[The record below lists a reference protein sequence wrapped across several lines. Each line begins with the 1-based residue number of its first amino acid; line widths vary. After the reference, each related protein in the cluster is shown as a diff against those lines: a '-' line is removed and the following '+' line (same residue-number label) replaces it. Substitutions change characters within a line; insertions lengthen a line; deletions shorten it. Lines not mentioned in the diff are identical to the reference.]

1 MSSLRE
7 SLGAPSVTSGPE
19 VEEFANA
26 LDECL
31 SPYLAPAEKRE
42 RILDLPRIYYE
53 TSLRRLSKRRPRR
66 GRSSNDD
73 IDMDLDDGEDRDAA
87 QEKETIRLER
97 EIQIWD
103 LIRRLLPLRY
113 SASRTNTA
121 DNRASR
127 RAKPTTGDR
136 VQDFLISDSV
146 AQERHAVLQWLQTS
160 ATSGPDI
167 DDLVKGLQA
176 NADRGDVIAHG
187 WLHTKSKIK
196 LRKSMTAWPHL
207 LDRQSP
213 SVAESHTNADGAPL
227 VTQLDPDALTRQSRK
242 LEPQD
247 EYFERSIWLGCFE
260 HLRRGSSLETI
271 RDWCQER
278 TEMWRAISMSAMLLP
293 SDGNEAPMDASPESL
308 ALWRRMCYGLAR
320 QGGADDF
327 ERAVYGILSG
337 DISSVEKVARTWEDH
352 LFANYNALLRTQ
364 LDTFILGQC
373 PPNAASN
380 LAQSFSVFDAVQFHD
395 GKDTI
400 ERRLIRTLESR
411 SDIAIQATEPAKAL
425 QASYIAKE
433 MDQYLY
439 EQGLLLAEEA
449 PDAGLSSL
457 IRQTGVYDGG
467 IMKRKYFTMGQRQGM
482 RIVTH
487 VYILKALMEQLDI
500 EDGLQT
506 SSSANTDRTYSQ
518 QNILASY
525 TDYLR
530 RAGLQELIPLYCSIL
545 EPPRRYQVLSHNL
558 IHEEDY
564 KQRMMQLKLIKK
576 AGINVMAFV
585 ETQAA
590 ITYDALK
597 TASGKTSPVR
607 ELFRIV
613 DSGTPTSRQG
623 RAIKPDFFGDEEDA
637 IEPRHENVIRA
648 LEWLALVHEKW
659 HRVFAV
665 GSMVYKYFLSKCCRC
680 REFPTHTDL
689 TRTHAPQR
697 GAPTHATCSV
707 WRAGCSHNGGRGRAA
722 GR

>member
-1 MSSLRE
+1 MNFAADRFE
-7 SLGAPSVTSGPE
+7 PAPVIAGPE

-31 SPYLAPAEKRE
+31 SPYLSLSEKKE
-42 RILDLPRIYYE
+42 RILDLPRLYYE
-53 TSLRRLSKRRPRR
+53 TSLRRLSTKRPKRNRM
-66 GRSSNDD
+66 SNDD
-73 IDMDLDDGEDRDAA
+73 IDMDIDESEARASVQDRNETVRL
-87 QEKETIRLER
+87 EKE
-97 EIQIWD
+97 IQVWD

-113 SASRTNTA
+113 AASRTNTPQT
-121 DNRASR
+121 RTSPR
-127 RAKPTTGDR
+127 KAKQTSSDSI
-136 VQDFLISDSV
+136 QDFLISDTV

-160 ATSGPDI
+160 ATAGPDI
-167 DDLVKGLQA
+167 DDIVQELQK

-227 VTQLDPDALTRQSRK
+227 VTQLDPDAITRQSRK

-247 EYFERSIWLGCFE
+247 EYFERAIWLGCFE
-260 HLRRGSSLETI
+260 HLRRGSSLDTI

-293 SDGNEAPMDASPESL
+293 SDDAEAPVDASPESL

-320 QGGADDF
+320 QGGSDDY

-337 DISSVEKVARTWEDH
+337 DISSVEKVAHRWDDY

-364 LDTFILGQC
+364 LDSFILGQC
-373 PPNAASN
+373 PADVASN
-380 LAQSFSVFDAVQFHD
+380 LTQSFSVFDAVQFHE
-395 GKDTI
+395 GTDTI
-400 ERRLIRTLESR
+400 EKRLIRALESK
-411 SDIAIQATEPAKAL
+411 SDIQREATEPSKAL
-425 QASYIAKE
+425 QASYLSKQ

-439 EQGLLLAEEA
+439 EQGVLLAEEA
-449 PDAGLSSL
+449 PGAGISSL
-457 IRQTGVYDGG
+457 VRQAGRVDGS
-467 IMKRKYFTMGQRQGM
+467 IKKRKYFRLGQREGM

-487 VYILKALMEQLDI
+487 VYILKALMEQLDAQ
-500 EDGLQT
+500 DGLEAHGAH
-506 SSSANTDRTYSQ
+506 SDWMYSQ

-530 RAGLQELIPLYCSIL
+530 RANLQELIPLYCSIL
-545 EPPRRYQVLSHNL
+545 DPPRRYEVLSHNL

-564 KQRMMQLKLIKK
+564 KQRLMQLKLIKK
-576 AGINVMAFV
+576 AGIDVMEFV
-585 ETQAA
+585 ETQAT
-590 ITYDALK
+590 ITYEALK
-597 TASGKTSPVR
+597 TASGKTSPVG

-613 DSGTPTSRQG
+613 DSGAATSRQG
-623 RAIKPDFFGDEEDA
+623 RAIRPDFFGDEEDA

-665 GSMVYKYFLSKCCRC
+665 GSMVYKYFLSK
-680 REFPTHTDL
+680 FPS
-689 TRTHAPQR
+689 QR
-697 GAPTHATCSV
+697 ILH
-707 WRAGCSHNGGRGRAA
+707 H
-722 GR
+722 